1 MFLKIRTMQRIC
13 ALTLAAALAA
23 AGSASALFG
32 KKQVPTEPVEGAPI
46 AREISISTYRG
57 IPYRAQFLATD
68 SEGDD
73 MTFAVADAPRKGTVT
88 IDGAD
93 FVYTPDEGVTG
104 SDSFTYTATDSA
116 GHVSQ
121 PATVTVSIEKTR
133 SGVTYSD
140 TEGSDAAAA
149 AQHLAEAGV
158 FTGAKIGDQYY
169 FEPDKTVSR
178 GEFLAMALE
187 TAGREVTSVTMTG
200 FCDDEAIPTWSKAYA
215 AAGVADGIVQGKIT
229 DQGAAF
235 QGGDPITV
243 NEAATILDRVL
254 DLGDV
259 DLETWYADR
268 EAVPSWAAQAVG
280 NMEAVSVLSAGSFG
294 SDSLE
299 EPVTRA
305 DAAKML
311 SAARTLLDGEER
323 SGILGWLK

>member
-1 MFLKIRTMQRIC
+1 MFLKIRTMQRVC

-32 KKQVPTEPVEGAPI
+32 KKQAPTEPEEGAPI

-158 FTGAKIGDQYY
+158 FTGTKIGDQYY

-178 GEFLAMALE
+178 SEFLAMALE

-215 AAGVADGIVQGKIT
+215 AAGVADGIVQGKT
-229 DQGAAF
+229 TPEGAAF
-235 QGGDPITV
+235 RGDETITF
-243 NEAATILDRVL
+243 NEAATVLDRVL

-259 DLETWYADR
+259 DLDVWYADR

-311 SAARTLLDGEER
+311 SAARTLLDGEEH